1 MGKRGNESD
10 YESLRDARIA
20 ENKARFEMLGLRCAK
35 EELNAMVAPARRSY
49 TYKQYAT
56 GPPRRSPRLNGQAVK
71 HQALPLAGVL
81 GKAMAVVVEEK
92 EEEEGEESDH
102 GAPAVVDE
110 QMDTDGKGMGDVYD
124 SVPMETA
131 ISAGTHTFAELL
143 QPYIYFIQGGR
154 AARMIAWNE
163 T

>member
-1 MGKRGNESD
+1 MGT
-10 YESLRDARIA
+10 
-20 ENKARFEMLGLRCAK
+20 RFLCCL
-35 EELNAMVAPARRSY
+35 L
-49 TYKQYAT
+49 
-56 GPPRRSPRLNGQAVK
+56 
-71 HQALPLAGVL
+71 GVL

-110 QMDTDGKGMGDVYD
+110 QTDTDGKGMGDVYD

-143 QPYIYFIQGGR
+143 QPYIYFIQYVLT
-154 AARMIAWNE
+154 AEANYFFLFINF
-163 T
+163 